1 MNKMILMGRLARDPE
16 IRYLAGAER
25 KSVANFVLAVDRK
38 YKKDGEKT
46 ADFIPCT
53 AFGKSAEFVEKYLRK
68 GIKIA
73 LEGHLNTDSYEKD
86 GKTIYTWNIIVES
99 MEFAESKKSESNEQP
114 QPQPQPDGDG
124 FMNIPDGIDDG
135 ELPF

>member
-1 MNKMILMGRLARDPE
+1 MNKTILMGRLARDPE
-16 IRYLAGAER
+16 IRYSAGAER
-25 KSVANFVLAVDRK
+25 KAVANFVLAVDRK

-99 MEFAESKKSESNEQP
+99 MEFAESKKSESNAEP
-114 QPQPQPDGDG
+114 QPQPSPDENG
-124 FMNIPDGIDDG
+124 FMSIPDGMEDV
-135 ELPF
+135 PF